1 MLKHLLNDTAVLK
14 SVQDVNEYDVPTI
27 SEIKSINCKFE
38 FAMKND
44 FNSYSSQKTMPARL
58 FCLEEVRVGDIISYD
73 ENNFKVIQVNNY
85 KDFDGKLMLREVF
98 LL

>member
-14 SVQDVNEYDVPTI
+14 SVQDVDEYDVPTI
-27 SEIKSINCKFE
+27 SEIRSINCKFE
-38 FAMKND
+38 FAVKSD
-44 FNSYSSQKTMPARL
+44 SYALSEQKTMPARM
-58 FCLEEVRVGDIISYD
+58 FCVDEVRIGDIISY
-73 ENNFKVIQVNNY
+73 EKNNFKVIQVNDY